1 MISYLK
7 KVLKEESGATAIEY
21 ALLASLLGLA
31 IISSVIALGEKLKAV
46 FGGISDSLK
55 VTEIKK

>member
-21 ALLASLLGLA
+21 ALLVSLLGLA
-31 IISSVIALGEKLKAV
+31 IISSVIALGDKLKAA

-55 VTEIKK
+55 VTEIKR